1 VGLIALPVLLATARD
16 VVVEPL
22 SDRPEEKRYSGNAGN
37 GVLEQRHPLGG
48 GVWLHDLRA
57 SYVASRF
64 RQIRHKTLCH
74 QVSGGHRH
82 DGDRLGRFPNRRSLI
97 AVHDDDNVRIELYE
111 LRSKHRE
118 SFFPIR
124 HVSAFDQDVLAFD
137 VAEVPQRRKE
147 AGLTIGRCQK

>member
-37 GVLEQRHPLGG
+37 GVLEQRYPLGG

-57 SYVASRF
+57 GYVASGS
-64 RQIRHKTLCH
+64 RQIRHKSLCH

-82 DGDRLGRFPNRRSLI
+82 HGDRFRRFPNRSSLI
-97 AVHDDDNVRIELYE
+97 AVHDDNNVGIELYE
-111 LRSKHRE
+111 LRSKDGE

-124 HVSAFDQDVLAFD
+124 HVSAFDRDVVAFD
-137 VAEVPQRRKE
+137 VAEVSQRCKE
-147 AGLTIGRCQK
+147 AGFTIRRSQK